1 MNKFNQSVAKK
12 GHFYSIGV
20 GPGCS
25 ELITVKAMRL
35 IESADVIIAPRSSI
49 SKESIALKVVRPYLR
64 EGQHIYEHIYSMSKN
79 EEQTLENWSEV
90 AHLSKKWIE
99 DNLSV
104 VHITIGDP
112 LIYSTAHYLI
122 DRLKEFIGDEKISFI
137 PGISAF
143 QTIASKFGRSLVIQE
158 GRFTLMTG
166 SDVNRVKD
174 ALSHCE
180 TLVLYKCGKHL
191 NALTDLIE
199 SKGLLDRT
207 KLVCYADQDEKEVI
221 VHDLR
226 EVRKIHP
233 GYMATIIIY
242 RGEAHWN

>member
-1 MNKFNQSVAKK
+1 MDIIKISMADK

-35 IESADVIIAPRSSI
+35 IQSADVIIAPRSSI
-49 SKESIALKVVRPYLR
+49 SSESIALKVVKPYLR
-64 EGQHIYEHIYSMSKN
+64 AGQHIHEHVYSMSKN

-90 AHLSKKWIE
+90 AWLTKKWID

-122 DRLKEFIGDEKISFI
+122 DQLKNLIGEERIHFI

-166 SDVNRVKD
+166 SDIERVED

-180 TLVLYKCGKHL
+180 TLVLYKCGKQL
-191 NALTDLIE
+191 NALTNLIE
-199 SKGLLDRT
+199 RKGLLDST
-207 KLVCYADQDEKEVI
+207 KLVCYADQNGKEVV

-226 EVRKIHP
+226 KVRESHP